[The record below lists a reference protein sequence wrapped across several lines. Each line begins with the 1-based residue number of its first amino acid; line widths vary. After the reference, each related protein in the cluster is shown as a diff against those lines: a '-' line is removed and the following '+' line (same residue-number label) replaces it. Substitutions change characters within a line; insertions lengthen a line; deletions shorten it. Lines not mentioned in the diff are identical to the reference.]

1 MTAPS
6 PASPAA
12 HEVTVVDGRFMHA
25 RCTCGWRSAGKRER
39 KAVRIE
45 ADDHL
50 RLYAD
55 GRPALSLEP
64 TPDPEP
70 SEV

>member
-1 MTAPS
+1 MSNGASNFATIPD
-6 PASPAA
+6 PANL
-12 HEVTVVDGRFMHA
+12 VTLVVNGEEYG
-25 RCTCGWRSAGKRER
+25 GW

>member
-1 MTAPS
+1 MTATS
-6 PASPAA
+6 PATAS
-12 HEVTVVDGRFMHA
+12 HHSVSIVDGRFMHA
-25 RCTCGWRSAGKRER
+25 ACTCGWRSAGKRER

-55 GRPALSLEP
+55 AVVRSLEVP
-64 TPDPEP
+64 APRLTT
-70 SEV
+70 EV